1 MRPRLADIA
10 PGLKARVAGVF
21 YLLTFLTG
29 GYALAVRS
37 PLGTAAG
44 LVAGLCYIVVTVLLY
59 DLFKPV
65 SRRLSLLAALVSL
78 AGIVAGPAGLTI
90 VNPLVF
96 FGVYC
101 LLIGGLILA
110 SRLLPRF
117 VGILL
122 LCAGLGWMT
131 FLSPTLVATLYPY
144 NLAPGLVGEGAL
156 TLCLLVIGVNANT
169 LNGQRHA
176 PSRIYV

>member
-10 PGLKARVAGVF
+10 PGLKARIAGVF

-44 LVAGLCYIVVTVLLY
+44 LVAGVCYIVVTVLLY

-65 SRRLSLLAALVSL
+65 SRSLSLLAALVSL
-78 AGIVAGPAGLTI
+78 AGIVAGPAGVTI

-117 VGILL
+117 VGVLM

-131 FLSPTLVATLYPY
+131 FLSPALVATLYPY

-156 TLCLLVIGVNANT
+156 TLCLLVIGVNAT
-169 LNGQRHA
+169 TPNGQLHA
-176 PSRIYV
+176 TSGVYV